1 MYVDNCDATNEAEG
15 GRWRRSRHLRRVQ
28 RPRQGG
34 TGNDRVG
41 FSIPCKSLFF
51 ERSFH
56 EITNEF
62 CSESVQK
69 RACKKGHTH
78 ADRQTDRIGPIRS
91 SSGTMFWTAKTQI
104 PPADGSKSCP
114 QNDLRIQL
122 TSQLKSTSGLPR
134 SLHSPQMAPA
144 AQKHYL

>member
-1 MYVDNCDATNEAEG
+1 M
-15 GRWRRSRHLRRVQ
+15 Q

-56 EITNEF
+56 EIANEF

-69 RACKKGHTH
+69 VNRKKLN
-78 ADRQTDRIGPIRS
+78 RQTDTQTRRQNRADLEQLRDHVLDNQNADTARRWLKNLSPKRSQNSANIPVKEHLRLASVVALS
-91 SSGTMFWTAKTQI
+91 SSGACGAIKIIIIFCRKLCRTGMQR
-104 PPADGSKSCP
+104 D
-114 QNDLRIQL
+114 
-122 TSQLKSTSGLPR
+122 
-134 SLHSPQMAPA
+134 A
-144 AQKHYL
+144 AAIS